1 MKKGLSNL
9 QEALGYQLKN
19 LYDAEKKIQKALPEC
34 SEKATNPS
42 LQKELK
48 AYLECTFD
56 KISKL
61 ERVFNYLV
69 DSPTGRENLIMDKML
84 EDTHHILKVASSD
97 PLRDVLI
104 TSCFQNIIHYKIAGY
119 GSTHAMAMELDL
131 RTVTDLLHEVLMWE
145 KQSDQALTA
154 IALKELYLKASKE
167 PTPKP

>member
-1 MKKGLSNL
+1 MKKALSNL

-34 SEKATNPS
+34 SEKATNPN
-42 LQKELK
+42 LRNELK
-48 AYLECTFD
+48 AYLESTFD

-61 ERVFNYLV
+61 ERVFNYLM

-84 EDTHHILKVASSD
+84 EDSRHILKVASSD

-104 TSCFQNIIHYKIAGY
+104 ASCFQNIIHYKIAGY
-119 GSTHAMAMELDL
+119 GSAHAMAMELEL

-145 KQSDQALTA
+145 KQSDQTLTA
-154 IALKELYLKASKE
+154 IAVKELNVKATKE
-167 PTPKP
+167 QP

>member
-1 MKKGLSNL
+1 MKNGLSSL

-34 SEKATNPS
+34 SENATNPN

-48 AYLECTFD
+48 AYFESTSD

-61 ERVFNYLV
+61 ERVFNYLM
-69 DSPTGRENLIMDKML
+69 DSPTGRGNVIMEKML
-84 EDTHHILKVASSD
+84 EDTHHIVKVASSD

-119 GSTHAMAMELDL
+119 GSAHAISMELDM
-131 RTVTDLLHEVLMWE
+131 RTVTNLLQEILMWE
-145 KQSDQALTA
+145 KESDQALTA
-154 IALKELYLKASKE
+154 IALKELNIKATNE
-167 PTPKP
+167 TT